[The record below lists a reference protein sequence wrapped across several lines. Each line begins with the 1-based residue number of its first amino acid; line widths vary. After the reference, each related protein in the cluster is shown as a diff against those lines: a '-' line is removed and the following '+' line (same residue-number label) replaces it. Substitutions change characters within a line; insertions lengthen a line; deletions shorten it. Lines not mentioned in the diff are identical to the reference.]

1 MSKYVKASFLMIVS
15 AMCFSAMQI
24 VIARSAAHIPLF
36 EQLFFRN
43 LFAAIVA
50 FIGVRRQK
58 QCPFGK
64 AENRK
69 LLLLRSAAGYLGMV
83 CLFYA
88 SAHAAQGDVAVMN
101 KMSPFLVTLLAVVF
115 LHEKI
120 TVHQVG
126 AVVLAMMGAAIV
138 ANPTF
143 HSEFFPIFVA
153 FLSALF
159 SGIAY
164 TAVGALRSREKPC
177 VIVFF
182 FSFFSTVLTAGLM
195 IPDFVVPLAEDLG
208 MLVLIGLFALG
219 GQMSLTKS
227 YAMADA
233 SQVSIFN
240 YSGILFSMLFGSIF
254 LGQRIRMHSVAGAVL
269 LVLAG
274 LITVLGQARNHR
286 GQNNRGK
293 MHKNRG

>member
-50 FIGVRRQK
+50 FIGVRQQK

-64 AENRK
+64 TKNRK

-115 LHEKI
+115 L
-120 TVHQVG
+120 
-126 AVVLAMMGAAIV
+126 
-138 ANPTF
+138 
-143 HSEFFPIFVA
+143 
-153 FLSALF
+153 
-159 SGIAY
+159 
-164 TAVGALRSREKPC
+164 REKVTLYAFHFFC
-177 VIVFF
+177 MASSSSKVITC
-182 FSFFSTVLTAGLM
+182 SNCSTVK
-195 IPDFVVPLAEDLG
+195 V
-208 MLVLIGLFALG
+208 
-219 GQMSLTKS
+219 
-227 YAMADA
+227 
-233 SQVSIFN
+233 
-240 YSGILFSMLFGSIF
+240 
-254 LGQRIRMHSVAGAVL
+254 
-269 LVLAG
+269 
-274 LITVLGQARNHR
+274 
-286 GQNNRGK
+286 
-293 MHKNRG
+293 